1 MKRRKM
7 NKVIFSPPLDERVT
21 THVQPGGGVI
31 MSMRARDGRVVRVC
45 GELAVEQQKRPHISV
60 TVEMGMVLLFEARR

>member
-1 MKRRKM
+1 MKAKRRKM

-31 MSMRARDGRVVRVC
+31 MSMRARDGRTVRVC
-45 GELAVEQQKRPHISV
+45 GEKEFRGCSV
-60 TVEMGMVLLFEARR
+60 AAEMGMVLLFEARR